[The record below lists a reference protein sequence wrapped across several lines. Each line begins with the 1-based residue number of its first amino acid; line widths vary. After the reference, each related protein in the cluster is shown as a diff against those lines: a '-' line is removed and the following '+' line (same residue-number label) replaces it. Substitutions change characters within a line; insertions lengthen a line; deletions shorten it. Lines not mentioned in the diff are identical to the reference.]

1 MKKAAPTVTATSG
14 VSYGSAVTLSF
25 SDAAYS
31 TGLSVYVTASDGSRT
46 LISTSYLDRTQSG
59 KVTIKAEYFAAASTA
74 IKSAG
79 TYTLELVNNSFSPST
94 QSVKISLNGSFSDVP
109 STAWYATFVNDLA
122 SAGIINGTGNGKFT
136 PNGTLTW
143 GAALKLLM
151 LTTGY
156 DEQTPT
162 SKNWAS
168 GYISTALAD
177 GLISEAVD
185 PNADISRLE
194 FCQTAA
200 KALKATTTLT
210 ESPFSDTDDTGVMAL
225 YEMGIIDGVGGGKF
239 APDSTLKRSEI
250 SKIIWCIR
258 NLED

>member
-1 MKKAAPTVTATSG
+1 
-14 VSYGSAVTLSF
+14 
-25 SDAAYS
+25 
-31 TGLSVYVTASDGSRT
+31 
-46 LISTSYLDRTQSG
+46 
-59 KVTIKAEYFAAASTA
+59 
-74 IKSAG
+74 
-79 TYTLELVNNSFSPST
+79 
-94 QSVKISLNGSFSDVP
+94 VKISLNGSFSDVP

-168 GYISTALAD
+168 GYVSTALAD

-210 ESPFSDTDDTGVMAL
+210 ESPFSDTDDPGVLAL